1 MGYRNS
7 YRHSARG
14 RKGRARHQAGQPNLT
29 PPDQT
34 SGRNQP
40 GQPIG
45 LRVPPGLPVPAIKP
59 KPLARRPEDQVRV
72 EVRKPSWL
80 ANGGWYPLVTLPTL
94 GFASWIPFTHAG
106 SRLKSTGTQLAGFGY
121 SFVSIISF
129 GLMGEATTTATG
141 VVGLVLLLAGL
152 VAGTSHL
159 VVLSRRIGVRNGRP
173 VKVIEAPRRHKPQ
186 PDQKETP
193 KPQVDPALAKALAAR
208 DKRRQARALAATDP
222 VLADELHI
230 GRPDLGRTYD
240 DGGLVDVNNAPAATI
255 SSVCRIKLADAKA
268 IVELRE
274 ERGGFANVDEMLVLV
289 DLPVSAWDRVRERA
303 ITPSV

>member
-14 RKGRARHQAGQPNLT
+14 RKGRARHNAGQSNLT
-29 PPDQT
+29 PHDQT
-34 SGRNQP
+34 SSRSQSGW
-40 GQPIG
+40 PIG
-45 LRVPPGLPVPAIKP
+45 LRVPPSLPVPATKP
-59 KPLARRPEDQVRV
+59 QARRAQDQVRV
-72 EVRKPSWL
+72 EVRKPGWL

-94 GFASWIPFTHAG
+94 GFGSWIPFTHAAY
-106 SRLKSTGTQLAGFGY
+106 RLKSTSAQVAGVLY
-121 SFVSIISF
+121 SFVSIISIAVI
-129 GLMGEATTTATG
+129 GEASSPATAM
-141 VVGLVLLLAGL
+141 VGLGLLLAGL

-159 VVLSRRIGVRNGRP
+159 IVLSRRIGARNGRP
-173 VKVIEAPRRHKPQ
+173 AKVIEAPRRRKAQPAQKPT
-186 PDQKETP
+186 QKP
-193 KPQVDPALAKALAAR
+193 KVDPALAKALAAR
-208 DKRRQARALAATDP
+208 EKRKQARELAVTDP

-240 DGGLVDVNNAPAATI
+240 DGGLVDINNAPAASI

-289 DLPVSAWDRVRERA
+289 DLPVSAWDRIRERA
-303 ITPSV
+303 ITPSA